1 MANPLMGMM
10 GGTPAAGAGINMG
23 AIQQAKQM
31 MNMFKNMQNPQQ
43 ALMRAAQQNPQLNSI
58 MQLVN
63 GRNPQEV
70 FYEECKKRG
79 ANPDEII
86 NALKS

>member
-10 GGTPAAGAGINMG
+10 GGAPAARTGINTG

-31 MNMFKNMQNPQQ
+31 MNMLKNMQNPQQ
-43 ALMRAAQQNPQLNSI
+43 AIIQAAQNNPQLNSV
-58 MQLVN
+58 MQMVG

-79 ANPDEII
+79 VNPDEII
-86 NALKS
+86 NALKG

>member
-1 MANPLMGMM
+1 MANSLMGMM
-10 GGTPAAGAGINMG
+10 SGSPASGSGINMG

-31 MNMFKNMQNPQQ
+31 MNMFKAMKNPQQ
-43 ALMRAAQQNPQLNSI
+43 AIMEAAQNNPQLNSV
-58 MQLVN
+58 MQMVG

-79 ANPDEII
+79 VNPDEII
-86 NALKS
+86 NALKG